1 MVTGGGK
8 GLIKWWLEIMEI
20 YIYKSQTGNKIM
32 REDFV
37 TEYFMLRCTL
47 RKKTCYVTG
56 ELGSPNLQIS
66 P

>member
-20 YIYKSQTGNKIM
+20 YTYKSQTGNKIM

-47 RKKTCYVTG
+47 RKKLAT
-56 ELGSPNLQIS
+56 
-66 P
+66 